1 MFIVQATGRQ
11 LRRQKFYN
19 VVNSSHPP
27 TVTGAARLK
36 KIRGINDKN
45 FLFSSLE
52 KKQNK
57 LECLSLAIISC
68 LGHSRA
74 QVPYSQ
80 HFIFFVTYEWTQ

>member
-1 MFIVQATGRQ
+1 MFIVQATDRH

-19 VVNSSHPP
+19 VGNSSHPP

-36 KIRGINDKN
+36 KILGTNDKN

-57 LECLSLAIISC
+57 LECLSLAIVSC
-68 LGHSRA
+68 LGQGQEPKFLIHNTSF
-74 QVPYSQ
+74 SS
-80 HFIFFVTYEWTQ
+80 